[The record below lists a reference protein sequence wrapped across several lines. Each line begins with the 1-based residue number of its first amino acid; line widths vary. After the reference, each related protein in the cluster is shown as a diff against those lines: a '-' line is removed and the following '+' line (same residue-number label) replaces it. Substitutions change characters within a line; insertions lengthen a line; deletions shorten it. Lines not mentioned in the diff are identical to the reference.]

1 MKRIYTSLIIALF
14 LLPLNALAQSNSLK
28 SPAEFLGY
36 ELGEH
41 FTYHHQLV
49 SYFEH
54 VAANSPLVE
63 LEYYGHTYER
73 RPLLIAYV
81 SNAQNI
87 ENKESIRA
95 SNLRRAGVLDGTPGS
110 DQKAIVWL
118 SYNIHGNESVS
129 MEASMQTI
137 YELVSPDF
145 PHTKEWLDN
154 TLVIIDPTINP
165 DGRDRYSIWFNQ
177 VVGKQFNPDPIAREH
192 QEPWPG
198 GRANHYLFDLNRDW
212 AWQTQLES
220 QLRGVI
226 YQKWLPHVHG
236 DFHEMGGYRYYFAPA
251 AKPYHE
257 SITQWQR
264 DFQVTI
270 GKNIARNFD
279 MDHRLYFTREVFD
292 LFYPSYGDTW
302 PTYQGAIGMTF
313 EQGGGGRAGLGILT
327 ERGDTLTLKDRIS
340 NQHLA
345 GMATVEVVAM
355 NYSNV
360 VNEFASFYDRSRN
373 NPQTRYKSFILR
385 VDGNHDN
392 VTALL
397 DLLDLQGIQYGRAPA
412 RRNIQAFNYATGS
425 NSTVSTSDNDIV
437 ISMYQPKSTLA
448 HILMEPRTTIVDS
461 LTYDITAWALPYVY
475 GVEAYASTERLNP
488 SGDARDV
495 LNIATIQGFE
505 EPVVA
510 YLFKWNS
517 FDDARFL
524 AALHKNGFRVRSTA
538 KPITIGSQTF
548 DRGTIVISKNGN
560 ERFAD
565 NFDSQLRRLAGEYN
579 RIPTTV
585 STGFATSGV
594 DLGSESVRHLNA
606 PRVAV
611 LSGSTVSSLAF
622 GEVWHYFEQQL
633 DYPLTVIDVSAVT
646 RANLHEFD
654 VIILP
659 QGSYSDFLGSSSFDN
674 VSSWIR
680 GGGRLIAMEGVISQ
694 LAGKR
699 GLEDIKM
706 KEPNDNKEASIDSRL
721 KRFEDQERE
730 SMSSSLAGGIFK
742 VNIDNSHPLGFGY
755 TDTYFTLKRSTTAL
769 EYLSNGWNVGHVPKG
784 GLTSGFVGSKIIPK
798 LEETLAFGVVPMGR
812 GQVIVMVDN
821 PLFRGFWYNGR
832 LLFANSVFQS
842 M

>member
-1 MKRIYTSLIIALF
+1 MKRKYLSLLIALF
-14 LLPLNALAQSNSLK
+14 IIPLSAIAQNSALK

-54 VAANSPLVE
+54 VAANSPMVE
-63 LEYYGHTYER
+63 LEYYGITNER

-81 SNAQNI
+81 SSQANI
-87 ENKESIRA
+87 ANKESIRLN
-95 SNLRRAGVLDGTPGS
+95 NLRRAGVVEGAPQS
-110 DQKAIVWL
+110 DNRAIVWL

-137 YELVSPDF
+137 YELVSADF
-145 PHTKEWLDN
+145 PHSKPWLEN

-177 VVGKQFNPDPIAREH
+177 MVGKNFDPNPIAREH

-212 AWQTQLES
+212 AWQTQIES
-220 QLRGVI
+220 QQRGVI

-270 GKNIARNFD
+270 GQNIARNFD
-279 MDHRLYFTREVFD
+279 MDHRLYYTREVFD

-302 PTYQGAIGMTF
+302 PTYQGAIGMTY

-345 GMATVEVVAM
+345 GMATVEVVSMHHTA
-355 NYSNV
+355 V
-360 VNEFASFYDRSRN
+360 VNEFATFYDRSRN
-373 NPQTRYKSFILR
+373 DPQTRYKSFIIR
-385 VDGNHDN
+385 ANNNYDN
-392 VTALL
+392 VNALL
-397 DLLDLQGIQYGRAPA
+397 DLLDVQGIQYGRAPA
-412 RRNIQAFNYATGS
+412 RRNLQAFNYGTGS
-425 NSTVSTSDNDIV
+425 NNAITTTENDIL
-437 ISMYQPKSTLA
+437 ISMFQPKSTLA

-461 LTYDITAWALPYVY
+461 LTYDLTAWALPYIY
-475 GVEAYASTERLNP
+475 GVEAYATTERLNP
-488 SGDARDV
+488 SGNARDV
-495 LNIATIQGFE
+495 LNMATVQGFE

-524 AALHKNGFRVRSTA
+524 AALHKKGFRARSSA
-538 KPITIGSQTF
+538 KPITMGNQTF
-548 DRGTIVISKNGN
+548 DRGTIVVSQNGN
-560 ERFAD
+560 NQFGD
-565 NFDSQLRRLAGEYN
+565 TFDTELRSLAGEFN
-579 RIPTTV
+579 RVPVTVTTA
-585 STGFATSGV
+585 FATSGI
-594 DLGSESVRHLNA
+594 DLGSEYVRHLNA
-606 PRVAV
+606 PRVAA

-633 DYPLTVIDVSAVT
+633 DYPLTVIDVNAIG

-659 QGSYSDFLGSSSFDN
+659 QGSYGDFLGANSFDN

-680 GGGRLIAMEGVISQ
+680 GGGRLIAMEGVVSQ
-694 LAGKR
+694 LSGKR
-699 GLEDIKM
+699 GLEDLKM
-706 KEPNDNKEASIDSRL
+706 KESSDNKDESVDSRL
-721 KRFEDQERE
+721 RRFENQERE

-755 TDTYFTLKRSTTAL
+755 SDTYYTLKRSTTAM
-769 EYLSNGWNVGHVPKG
+769 EYLSSGWNVGHIPKN
-784 GLTSGFVGSKIIPK
+784 GLTSGFVGHKIIPK
-798 LEETLAFGVVPMGR
+798 LEETLAFGVIPMGR
-812 GQVIVMVDN
+812 GQVVVMVDN

-832 LLFANSVFQS
+832 LLFANAVFQS

>member
-1 MKRIYTSLIIALF
+1 MKRILSSLIIALF
-14 LLPLNALAQSNSLK
+14 LLPLCALAQNQTLK
-28 SPAEFLGY
+28 SPADFLGY

-41 FTYHHQLV
+41 FTYHHQMV

-54 VAANSPLVE
+54 VASNSPLVE
-63 LEYYGHTYER
+63 LEYYGFSNER

-81 SNAQNI
+81 SNLQNI
-87 ENKESIRA
+87 ENREAIRIN
-95 SNLRRAGVLDGTPGS
+95 NLRRAGVVEGTTDS
-110 DQKAIVWL
+110 NHKAIVWL

-145 PHTKEWLDN
+145 PHSKAWLDN

-165 DGRDRYSIWFNQ
+165 DGRDRYTVWYNQ
-177 VVGKQFNPDPIAREH
+177 VVGKHYNPNPIAREH

-220 QLRGVI
+220 QLRGVV

-279 MDHRLYFTREVFD
+279 MDHRLYFTREIFD

-302 PTYQGAIGMTF
+302 PTYQGAIGMTY

-355 NYSNV
+355 NYNQV
-360 VNEFASFYDRSRN
+360 VNEFANFYDRSRN
-373 NPQTRYKSFILR
+373 NPQTQYKSFILR
-385 VDGNHDN
+385 VDNNHDN
-392 VTALL
+392 MTALL
-397 DLLDLQGIQYGRAPA
+397 DLLDVQGIQYGLAPA
-412 RRNIQAFNYATGS
+412 RRNLPAFNYATGR
-425 NSTVSTSDNDIV
+425 NATITTSENDIL

-488 SGDARDV
+488 SGNPRDI
-495 LNIATIQGFE
+495 LNRATIQGFE

-524 AALHKNGFRVRSTA
+524 AALHQNGFRVRSSA
-538 KPITIGSQTF
+538 KPITMGNQKF
-548 DRGTIVISKNGN
+548 DRGTIVVSKNGN
-560 ERFAD
+560 THFGD
-565 NFDSQLRRLAGEYN
+565 DFDSKLRQLAGEFN
-579 RIPTTV
+579 RIPVTV
-585 STGFATSGV
+585 TTGFATAGV
-594 DLGSESVRHLNA
+594 DLGSEYVRHLNA
-606 PRVAV
+606 PIVAV
-611 LSGSTVSSLAF
+611 LSGSSVSSLAF
-622 GEVWHYFEQQL
+622 GEVWHFFEQQL
-633 DYPLTVIDVSAVT
+633 DYPLTVIDVSAIN
-646 RANLHEFD
+646 RANLQEFD

-659 QGSYSDFLGSSSFDN
+659 QGSYSDFLGSNSFDN
-674 VSSWIR
+674 VSTWIR

-694 LAGKR
+694 LTGKR
-699 GLEDIKM
+699 GLEDLKM
-706 KEPNDNKEASIDSRL
+706 KEVAKKDESADSRL
-721 KRFEDQERE
+721 RRFEDQERE
-730 SMSSSLAGGIFK
+730 SMSSSLAGGIFR
-742 VNIDNSHPLGFGY
+742 VTIDNSHPLGFGY

-769 EYLSNGWNVGHVPKG
+769 EYLANGWNVGHIPKD
-784 GLTSGFVGSKIIPK
+784 GLTSGFVGSKIIPQ
-798 LEETLAFGVVPMGR
+798 LEESLAFGVIPMGR
-812 GQVIVMVDN
+812 GQVVVMVDN

-832 LLFANSVFQS
+832 LLFANSIFQS